1 MLALLGA
8 IFGGVLRLAPEVLK
22 MFTSKRDQD
31 HEYRMRELDFKQ
43 AKELREMDMKRL
55 DVEAQMTLDA
65 KGLDALIEGIKA
77 QGQPSG
83 IWWIDAISQT
93 VRPVLTYWWM
103 ALYTAV
109 KLATLAVVWG
119 ESASWAQAVLVIW
132 TEADMG
138 ILGGIINFWFLDRV
152 IRKRA

>member
-8 IFGGVLRLAPEVLK
+8 VFGGVLRLAPEVLK
-22 MFTSKRDQD
+22 MFTAKRDQD
-31 HEYRMRELDFKQ
+31 HEFRMRELDFKQ

-65 KGLDALIEGIKA
+65 KGLDALLAGIQA
-77 QGQPSG
+77 QGKSTG
-83 IWWIDAISQT
+83 IPWIDAVSQT
-93 VRPVLTYWWM
+93 VRPALTYWWM
-103 ALYTAV
+103 ALYTMV
-109 KLATLAVVWG
+109 KIATLTVVWG
-119 ESASWAQAVLVIW
+119 ESATWGQAVLIIW